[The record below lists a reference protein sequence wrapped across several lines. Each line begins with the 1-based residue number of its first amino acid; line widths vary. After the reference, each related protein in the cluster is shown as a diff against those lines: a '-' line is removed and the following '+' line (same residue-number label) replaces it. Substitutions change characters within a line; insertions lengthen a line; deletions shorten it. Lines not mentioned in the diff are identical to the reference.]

1 VELIATFR
9 TIVPPRFRIV
19 RRLRKELAMNRKLPV
34 ESKVIPPIYGAS
46 ATLSTAKLVGVG
58 AAAKGS
64 MLRIVQ
70 VLEEGCPQSSPEI

>member
-1 VELIATFR
+1 
-9 TIVPPRFRIV
+9 
-19 RRLRKELAMNRKLPV
+19 MNRKLPV

-70 VLEEGCPQSSPEI
+70 VLEEGCPQSSPEM